1 MMKILIPL
9 YSLLLLSVSITSQAA
24 EPMTQQ
30 QKMARCNEHAS
41 TQLLKGDE
49 RKSFMSSCLKKESN
63 MAAMTPQQMKMKN
76 CNSQASSQALKGEAR
91 NNFLSG
97 CLKKG

>member
-1 MMKILIPL
+1 
-9 YSLLLLSVSITSQAA
+9 
-24 EPMTQQ
+24 
-30 QKMARCNEHAS
+30 
-41 TQLLKGDE
+41 
-49 RKSFMSSCLKKESN
+49 MSSCLKKESN

-91 NNFLSG
+91 NSFLSG